1 MFQGMEYVYMVYKE
15 KSFSRAAKMLFISQP
30 SLSATIKRIE
40 NKVGYPIFD
49 RSTKPLSLTACGQH
63 YIRAVEQ
70 IMAIQN
76 DFSTYIND
84 LGKLKS
90 GNLVIG
96 GSSLYSS
103 LVLPNMITRFS
114 QEYPGVEIALVEE
127 STSKLA
133 EMLQQGS
140 VDLIFDNCYLDPM
153 IYDREYYESE
163 RLLLAVP
170 KNLEVN
176 KDLAR
181 YQIPVKHI
189 IDDSYLEEKWEAVP
203 LDFFKNEPFVMLKME
218 NDTRKRAMEMC
229 QSYGFIPKIL
239 FELDQQM
246 TSYHITCSGVGIS
259 FVSDLLIKGVP
270 ENSNVSYYKI
280 DRRQSERKVYF
291 YWKRG
296 RYFSRAMEEFLR
308 VVRSDIM
315 QK

>member
-1 MFQGMEYVYMVYKE
+1 MFQGMEYVYLVYKQ
-15 KSFSRAAKMLFISQP
+15 KSFSRAAKLLFISQP

-40 NKVGYPIFD
+40 SKVGYPIFD
-49 RSTKPLSLTACGQH
+49 RSTKPLSLTVCGQH

-90 GNLVIG
+90 GNLIIG

-103 LVLPNMITRFS
+103 LVLPKMMTRFS

-176 KDLAR
+176 KAVEK
-181 YQIPVKHI
+181 YQIPVENI
-189 IDDSYLEEKWEAVP
+189 LDGSYLEEQWETVP
-203 LDFFKNEPFVMLKME
+203 LDVFKDEPFVMLKME
-218 NDTRKRAMEMC
+218 NDTRKRAMEIC

-246 TSYHITCSGVGIS
+246 TSYHITCSGIGIS
-259 FVSDLLIKGVP
+259 FVSDLLIKGLP
-270 ENSNVSYYKI
+270 ANANVSYYKI
-280 DRRQSERKVYF
+280 DRKQSERKVYF

-308 VVRSDIM
+308 VVRS
-315 QK
+315 

>member
-40 NKVGYPIFD
+40 SKVGYPIFD

-70 IMAIQN
+70 IMAVQN

-103 LVLPNMITRFS
+103 LVLPNMMTRFS

-176 KDLAR
+176 KSLEN
-181 YQIPVKHI
+181 YQIPVKYI
-189 IDDSYLEEKWEAVP
+189 VDDSYLDEKWEAVP

-246 TSYHITCSGVGIS
+246 TSYHISCSGVGIS
-259 FVSDLLIKGVP
+259 FVSDLLVKGVP
-270 ENSNVSYYKI
+270 ENPNVSYYKI

-308 VVRSDIM
+308 VAMSHANLR
-315 QK
+315 

>member
-1 MFQGMEYVYMVYKE
+1 MFQGMEYVYLVYKQ

-70 IMAIQN
+70 IMAIEN

-103 LVLPNMITRFS
+103 LVLPKMMTRFS
-114 QEYPGVEIALVEE
+114 QEYPGVEIVLVEE

-153 IYDREYYESE
+153 IYDREYYQSE

-170 KNLEVN
+170 KNFAVN
-176 KDLAR
+176 KSLEN
-181 YQIPVKHI
+181 YQIPI
-189 IDDSYLEEKWEAVP
+189 ENIMDGTYLGEEWKPVP
-203 LDFFKNEPFVMLKME
+203 LDCFQNDPFVMLKME
-218 NDTRKRAMEMC
+218 NDTRKRAMEIC

-246 TSYHITCSGVGIS
+246 TSYHITCSGMGIS
-259 FVSDLLIKGVP
+259 FISDLLILGVP
-270 ENSNVSYYKI
+270 TNPNVSYYKI
-280 DRRQSERKVYF
+280 EQKQSERKLYF

-308 VVRSDIM
+308 AAKDLG
-315 QK
+315 QNL

>member
-40 NKVGYPIFD
+40 SKVGYPIFD

-70 IMAIQN
+70 IMAVQN

-103 LVLPNMITRFS
+103 LVLPKMMTRFS

-140 VDLIFDNCYLDPM
+140 VDLIFDNCYLDQM

-176 KDLAR
+176 KLVEQ
-181 YQIPVKHI
+181 YQIPVEHI
-189 IDDSYLEEKWEAVP
+189 LDGSYLDEKWEAVP
-203 LDFFKNEPFVMLKME
+203 LDMFKNEPFVMLKME

-246 TSYHITCSGVGIS
+246 TSYHISCSGVGIS
-259 FVSDLLIKGVP
+259 FISDLLVKGVP
-270 ENSNVSYYKI
+270 ASPNVSYYKI
-280 DRRQSERKVYF
+280 DGRQSERKVYF

-308 VVRSDIM
+308 VAMSHA
-315 QK
+315 

>member
-1 MFQGMEYVYMVYKE
+1 MFQGMEYVYLVYKE

-40 NKVGYPIFD
+40 NKIGYPIFD
-49 RSTKPLSLTACGQH
+49 RSTKPLSLTVCGQH
-63 YIRAVEQ
+63 YIQAVEQ
-70 IMAIQN
+70 MMAIQN

-103 LVLPNMITRFS
+103 LVLPKMMTSFS

-153 IYDREYYESE
+153 IYDREYYKSE

-170 KNLEVN
+170 KNLEVD
-176 KDLAR
+176 KEVEK
-181 YQIPVKHI
+181 YQIPVETI
-189 IDDSYLEEKWEAVP
+189 VDGSYLDERWENVP
-203 LDFFKNEPFVMLKME
+203 LDMFKDEPFVMLKMD
-218 NDTRKRAMEMC
+218 NDTRKRAMEIC

-246 TSYHITCSGVGIS
+246 TSYHITCSGMGAS
-259 FVSDLLIKGVP
+259 FVSDLLVKGVP
-270 ENSNVSYYKI
+270 VNPNVSYYKI
-280 DRRQSERKVYF
+280 DSKQSERKVYF

-308 VVRSDIM
+308 VVRE
-315 QK
+315 

>member
-1 MFQGMEYVYMVYKE
+1 MFQGMEYVYLVYKQ
-15 KSFSRAAKMLFISQP
+15 KSFSRAAKMLFVSQP

-40 NKVGYPIFD
+40 SKVGYPIFD
-49 RSTKPLSLTACGQH
+49 RSTKPLSLTVCGQH

-90 GNLVIG
+90 GNLIIG

-103 LVLPNMITRFS
+103 LVLPKMMTDFS
-114 QEYPGVEIALVEE
+114 REYPGVEIALVEE

-170 KNLEVN
+170 KKLEVN
-176 KDLAR
+176 KAVEQ
-181 YQIPVKHI
+181 YQIPVDAI
-189 IDDSYLEEKWEAVP
+189 LDGRYLNETWESVP
-203 LDFFKNEPFVMLKME
+203 VDMFKNEPFVMLKME
-218 NDTRKRAMEMC
+218 NDTRKRAMEIC

-246 TSYHITCSGVGIS
+246 TSYHITCSGMGIS
-259 FVSDLLIKGVP
+259 FISDLLVKGVP
-270 ENSNVSYYKI
+270 VNSNVSYYKI
-280 DRRQSERKVYF
+280 DCRQSERKVFF

-308 VVRSDIM
+308 VVRV
-315 QK
+315 